1 MENVILAQVSREDL
15 MGMISDAVGVAVE
28 KVIAEVRPKYLT
40 RQEIADTYKVSLT
53 TVHDWMN
60 SGKLKAVK
68 IGGRV
73 LFPADEVANA
83 VQEKRILK
91 RKRGAL

>member
-15 MGMISDAVGVAVE
+15 KGMISDAVSIGVE
-28 KVIAEVRPKYLT
+28 KAIAEVRPKYLT

-53 TVHDWMN
+53 TVHDWVK

-73 LFPADEVANA
+73 LFPADKVTSA
-83 VQEKRILK
+83 VQEKRILT

>member
-15 MGMISDAVGVAVE
+15 KGMISDAVSIAVE
-28 KVIAEVRPKYLT
+28 KAIAEVRPKYLT
-40 RQEIADTYKVSLT
+40 RQELADTYKVSLT
-53 TVHDWMN
+53 TVHDWVN

-73 LFPADEVANA
+73 LFPAGEVTNA
-83 VQEKRILK
+83 VQEKRILT
-91 RKRGAL
+91 RKRGVL

>member
-1 MENVILAQVSREDL
+1 MENVILAQISREDL
-15 MGMISDAVGVAVE
+15 KGIISDAVSIAV
-28 KVIAEVRPKYLT
+28 KNAIAEVRPKYLT
-40 RQEIADTYKVSLT
+40 RQEVADIYKVSLT
-53 TVHDWMN
+53 TVHDWIN

-73 LFPADEVANA
+73 LFPADEVTKA

-91 RKRGAL
+91 RKRGSL